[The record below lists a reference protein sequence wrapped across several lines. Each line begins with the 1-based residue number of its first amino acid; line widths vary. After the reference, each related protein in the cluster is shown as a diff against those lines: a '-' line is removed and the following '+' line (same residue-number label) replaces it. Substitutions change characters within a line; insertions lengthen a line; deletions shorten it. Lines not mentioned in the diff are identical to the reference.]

1 MCAEWAEV
9 GGGQSSLGAE
19 RTGGST
25 VTGVAGRRP
34 GTIAGARPGDGLI
47 RAKPVGTG
55 VILAAEMAGAAPGEV
70 VARALLG
77 ATLVRQIDGARVSG
91 TIVEIEAYSTPD
103 DLASHGYAKRTGRN
117 WVMWDAPG
125 HAYVYLI
132 YGMYW
137 LLNIVCEPVDRPAA
151 VLIRAIEPREGL
163 PVMAANRAG
172 QPPRRFKVVG
182 EDDHWLD
189 EDEQNWHGLVRV
201 AG

>member
-1 MCAEWAEV
+1 M
-9 GGGQSSLGAE
+9 GQVLDRGFYAQ
-19 RTGGST
+19 
-25 VTGVAGRRP
+25 
-34 GTIAGARPGDGLI
+34 D
-47 RAKPVGTG
+47 
-55 VILAAEMAGAAPGEV
+55 APT

-137 LLNIVCEPVDRPAA
+137 LLNIVCEPVDHPAA

-172 QPPRRFKVVG
+172 QPPRRWTSGPGRLARALAVDGGHNGADMTTTASGLWVERADPLPDERVRSGPRVG
-182 EDDHWLD
+182 MGKRVLEPWLSMP
-189 EDEQNWHGLVRV
+189 WRWWV
-201 AG
+201 ADNPYVST

>member
-1 MCAEWAEV
+1 M
-9 GGGQSSLGAE
+9 GQVLDRDFYAQ
-19 RTGGST
+19 
-25 VTGVAGRRP
+25 
-34 GTIAGARPGDGLI
+34 D
-47 RAKPVGTG
+47 
-55 VILAAEMAGAAPGEV
+55 API

-137 LLNIVCEPVDRPAA
+137 LLNIACEPVDHPAA

-172 QPPRRFKVVG
+172 QPPRRWTSGPGRLARALAVDGGHNGADMTTTASGLWVERADPLPDERVRSGPRVG
-182 EDDHWLD
+182 MGKRVLEPWLSMP
-189 EDEQNWHGLVRV
+189 WRWWV
-201 AG
+201 ADNPYVST

>member
-1 MCAEWAEV
+1 M
-9 GGGQSSLGAE
+9 GQVLDRDFYAQ
-19 RTGGST
+19 
-25 VTGVAGRRP
+25 
-34 GTIAGARPGDGLI
+34 D
-47 RAKPVGTG
+47 
-55 VILAAEMAGAAPGEV
+55 APT

-137 LLNIVCEPVDRPAA
+137 LLNIVCEPVDHPAA

-172 QPPRRFKVVG
+172 QPPRRWTSGPGRLARALAVDGGHNGADMTTTASGLWVERADPLPDERVRSGPRVG
-182 EDDHWLD
+182 LGKRVLEPWLSMP
-189 EDEQNWHGLVRV
+189 WRWWV
-201 AG
+201 ADNPYVST

>member
-1 MCAEWAEV
+1 M
-9 GGGQSSLGAE
+9 GQVLDRDFYAQ
-19 RTGGST
+19 
-25 VTGVAGRRP
+25 
-34 GTIAGARPGDGLI
+34 D
-47 RAKPVGTG
+47 
-55 VILAAEMAGAAPGEV
+55 APT

-137 LLNIVCEPVDRPAA
+137 LLNIVCEPPGGGADPGHRAA
-151 VLIRAIEPREGL
+151 RG
-163 PVMAANRAG
+163 AAGDGGQPGRTAAAPLDERAG
-172 QPPRRFKVVG
+172 AAGAGAGRR
-182 EDDHWLD
+182 W
-189 EDEQNWHGLVRV
+189 R
-201 AG
+201 A

>member
-1 MCAEWAEV
+1 M
-9 GGGQSSLGAE
+9 
-19 RTGGST
+19 
-25 VTGVAGRRP
+25 
-34 GTIAGARPGDGLI
+34 
-47 RAKPVGTG
+47 
-55 VILAAEMAGAAPGEV
+55 
-70 VARALLG
+70 
-77 ATLVRQIDGARVSG
+77 RQLDGARVSG

-172 QPPRRFKVVG
+172 QPPRRWTSGPGRLARALAVDGGHNGADMTTTASGLWVERADPLPDERVRSGPRVG
-182 EDDHWLD
+182 MGKRVLEPWLSMP
-189 EDEQNWHGLVRV
+189 WRWWV
-201 AG
+201 ADNPYVST

>member
-1 MCAEWAEV
+1 M
-9 GGGQSSLGAE
+9 GQVLDRDFYAQ
-19 RTGGST
+19 
-25 VTGVAGRRP
+25 
-34 GTIAGARPGDGLI
+34 D
-47 RAKPVGTG
+47 
-55 VILAAEMAGAAPGEV
+55 API

-137 LLNIVCEPVDRPAA
+137 LLNIVCEPVDHPAA

-172 QPPRRFKVVG
+172 QPPRRWTSGPGRLARALAVDGGHNGADMTTTASGLWVERDDPLPDERVRSGPRVG
-182 EDDHWLD
+182 MGKRVLEPWLSMP
-189 EDEQNWHGLVRV
+189 WRWWV
-201 AG
+201 ADNPYVST

>member
-1 MCAEWAEV
+1 M
-9 GGGQSSLGAE
+9 GQVLDRGFYAQ
-19 RTGGST
+19 
-25 VTGVAGRRP
+25 
-34 GTIAGARPGDGLI
+34 D
-47 RAKPVGTG
+47 
-55 VILAAEMAGAAPGEV
+55 APT

-172 QPPRRFKVVG
+172 QPPRRWTSGPGRLARALAVDGGYNGADMTTTASGLWVERADPLPDERVRSGPRVG
-182 EDDHWLD
+182 MGKRVLEPWLSMP
-189 EDEQNWHGLVRV
+189 WRWWV
-201 AG
+201 ADNPYVST